1 MAVSLFLNQS
11 NFEMSK
17 VDNRIGRKKTKRETS
32 RDKTIRTKSEQCVI
46 LVDSKQTEYNY
57 FEELRK
63 SDLCSPRISIKVR
76 KAKKTETI
84 VKEAKRRVFQPSR
97 LVWLVFDRDEIG
109 TFDEIIE
116 EAKKE
121 GFQVGWS
128 NPCFEIWLHAYL
140 GDMPKSDSSQQCI
153 SRFATDY
160 KKLTKKEYKKNDPN
174 LFSTLEKYGSFEK
187 AYELA
192 GKKLKE
198 AERDYPNPSNQN
210 PACTVHYL
218 VARLRK
224 RNEG

>member
-1 MAVSLFLNQS
+1 MKNLKAHC
-11 NFEMSK
+11 
-17 VDNRIGRKKTKRETS
+17 GRKRSKRLAPKE
-32 RDKTIRTKSEQCVI
+32 KTINSGLYVI
-46 LVDSKQTEYNY
+46 FVDAKKTEPNY
-57 FEELRK
+57 FEGLRRSK
-63 SDLCSPRISIKVR
+63 VCSAQVSIQIR
-76 KAKKTETI
+76 RAKKTETI
-84 VKEAKRRVFQPSR
+84 LEEVKLFPLQPNAS
-97 LVWLVFDRDEIG
+97 VWLVFDKDDVG
-109 TFDEIIE
+109 SFDEIIE

-192 GKKLKE
+192 GQKLKE